1 MLPHVD
7 ATDIDAHT
15 LWEGGEVECGRLY
28 YLLPLIP
35 FIKKNIYI
43 KRK

>member
-15 LWEGGEVECGRLY
+15 LWEGGEVECGRFY
-28 YLLPLIP
+28 YLLPH
-35 FIKKNIYI
+35 IKKNIYKKKI
-43 KRK
+43 I